1 MDVDCG
7 VQYTLL
13 EECSKSMKEHSTFI
27 EEHSKTQVHA
37 CAFCVFR
44 TIWILNGYN
53 LSGQMKR
60 ALNSDSKT
68 HVKKQN
74 LTSGT
79 EKDKNR

>member
-27 EEHSKTQVHA
+27 KEHSKTQVHA

-44 TIWILNGYN
+44 AIWILNGYN
-53 LSGQMKR
+53 LSGQMK
-60 ALNSDSKT
+60 AHYECSDYCS
-68 HVKKQN
+68 Q
-74 LTSGT
+74 LS
-79 EKDKNR
+79 EM